1 MRQGHL
7 ACVPLFSANWLILF
21 SIVFFISFIILMSL
35 ILFLKYKKGE
45 LLFN

>member
-21 SIVFFISFIILMSL
+21 SIVISFIILMSL